1 MDNIYTEEMKLYDK
15 VTEAALIN
23 LHGIGV
29 RNNNK
34 LNLGLIKDEDYAMKF
49 FVEVANMLQFIAPET
64 KVTINRP
71 NIFSFIIFKLKNR
84 HLANIKFD
92 RDPMATSEFYDVVKF
107 MDKEFRPQ
115 LQGDFFGKIYKT
127 NFCRKEKK

>member
-23 LHGIGV
+23 LHGIGM

-34 LNLGLIKDEDYAMKF
+34 LNLGLIKDEDYAMRF
-49 FVEVANMLQFIAPET
+49 FVEVANMLQFIAPEI

-71 NIFSFIIFKLKNR
+71 NIFSFIIFTFILKYIRGVVWILKLILLIKN
-84 HLANIKFD
+84 
-92 RDPMATSEFYDVVKF
+92 
-107 MDKEFRPQ
+107 
-115 LQGDFFGKIYKT
+115 GDDL
-127 NFCRKEKK
+127 ND

>member
-1 MDNIYTEEMKLYDK
+1 MKLYDK

-23 LHGIGV
+23 LHGIGM

-49 FVEVANMLQFIAPET
+49 FVEVANMLQFIAPEI

-71 NIFSFIIFKLKNR
+71 NIFSFIIFKTFIYISSVCFEPYTLDIESLNFFSI
-84 HLANIKFD
+84 AIK
-92 RDPMATSEFYDVVKF
+92 VVKIF
-107 MDKEFRPQ
+107 LFIILLILFHHFDS
-115 LQGDFFGKIYKT
+115 
-127 NFCRKEKK
+127 